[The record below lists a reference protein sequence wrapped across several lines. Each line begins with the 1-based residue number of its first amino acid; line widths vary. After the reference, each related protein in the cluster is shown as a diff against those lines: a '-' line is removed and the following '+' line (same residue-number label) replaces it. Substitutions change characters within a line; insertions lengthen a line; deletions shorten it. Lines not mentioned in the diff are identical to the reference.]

1 LFVVI
6 AYLRFSIVAEID
18 ARTLPARRQDRT
30 PMLAFEFDA
39 SRRPWS
45 NGTVGAAPR
54 LRCHLG
60 SRPFQDDQMML
71 RRLSRSCSRCAA
83 VVAGALSMLLALS
96 QTALATDGANAA
108 ASAAPAQLENAV
120 VKMFST
126 IRGPDSFKPWGK
138 AAPREV
144 SGSGVVVE
152 GNRILTNWHVVA
164 YASQVQVQANQGGDR
179 ISATVVAGA
188 PGIDLAVL
196 KLDDESFFAT
206 RKPPVRADVLPE
218 IKDAVFAY
226 GYPTGGS
233 SLSTTK
239 GIVSRIEFVGYSYYT
254 SGLRIQ
260 VDAAINPGNSGGP
273 VFAGDKMIG
282 LAFSAATNAQNISY
296 IIPNAEIELFLR
308 DIADGHYDGKPA
320 MFDSLQTLE
329 NPALRSYLKLDAS
342 IHGMVVQKPAQASSS
357 YPLREWDVITHIGDA
372 PIDNQGM
379 VRVGALGV
387 RFQYLVQQL
396 AKNGTVPLTIV
407 RGGRSMTV
415 QVPVSVSHPQLIP
428 SLMGN
433 YPSYFICGPIV
444 FTVATNEFRKLI
456 SDNAALLNFYAYN
469 ASPLVTQLG
478 DEPSA
483 SREELVVIGAPFFP
497 HKLVN
502 GYSSRQSSVVYSIN
516 DKPVRSL
523 IHLVTL
529 LRDLKD
535 DLVVIKFD
543 QRFGESVVLPRKELL
558 ESTGDIL
565 NDNGIRSQGSKDVMD
580 VWQSAGR

>member
-1 LFVVI
+1 
-6 AYLRFSIVAEID
+6 
-18 ARTLPARRQDRT
+18 
-30 PMLAFEFDA
+30 
-39 SRRPWS
+39 
-45 NGTVGAAPR
+45 
-54 LRCHLG
+54 
-60 SRPFQDDQMML
+60 
-71 RRLSRSCSRCAA
+71 
-83 VVAGALSMLLALS
+83 
-96 QTALATDGANAA
+96 
-108 ASAAPAQLENAV
+108 LENAV
-120 VKMFST
+120 AKIFST
-126 IRGPDSFKPWGK
+126 VRSPDPFKPWGK

-144 SGSGVVVE
+144 TGSGVVIE

-164 YASQVQVQANQGGDR
+164 YASQVQVQTSQGGDK

-206 RKPPVRADVLPE
+206 RKPPVRASALPE

-239 GIVSRIEFVGYSYYT
+239 GIVSRIEFVSYNYFT

-282 LAFSAATNAQNISY
+282 LAFSAATNTQNISY
-296 IIPNAEIELFLR
+296 IIPNAEIELFLQ
-308 DIADGHYDGKPA
+308 DIADGRYDGKPA
-320 MFDSLQTLE
+320 MFDGLQTLE
-329 NPALRSYLKLDAS
+329 NPALRSYLKLDAAT
-342 IHGMVVQKPAQASSS
+342 HGMVVQKPAQASAS
-357 YPLREWDVITHIGDA
+357 YPLKEWDVITHIGET

-379 VRVGALGV
+379 VRLGTLSV
-387 RFQYLVQQL
+387 RFQHLVQQL
-396 AKNGTVPLTIV
+396 ARNGTVPLTIM
-407 RGGRSMTV
+407 RGGKSMAV
-415 QVPVSVSHPQLIP
+415 QVPVDVSHPQLIP
-428 SLMGN
+428 PLMGN

-444 FTVATNEFRKLI
+444 FTRATIEFRKVI
-456 SDNAALLNFYAYN
+456 SDNATLMNFYSYN
-469 ASPLVTQLG
+469 ASPLVTRFG
-478 DEPSA
+478 DEPGA
-483 SREELVVIGAPFFP
+483 NREELVVIGAPFFP
-497 HKLVN
+497 HKMVN
-502 GYSSRQSSVVYSIN
+502 GYSGRQGAVVQSIN

-543 QRFGESVVLPRKELL
+543 QRFSETVVLPRKEML
-558 ESTGDIL
+558 ESTNDIL

-580 VWQSAGR
+580 VWQSASK

>member
-1 LFVVI
+1 
-6 AYLRFSIVAEID
+6 
-18 ARTLPARRQDRT
+18 
-30 PMLAFEFDA
+30 
-39 SRRPWS
+39 
-45 NGTVGAAPR
+45 
-54 LRCHLG
+54 
-60 SRPFQDDQMML
+60 MML
-71 RRLSRSCSRCAA
+71 HRLSPSCRPCAA
-83 VVAGALSMLLALS
+83 LVACALSMLLALP
-96 QTALATDGANAA
+96 QVARAAEDANAA

-120 VKMFST
+120 AKIFATVRS
-126 IRGPDSFKPWGK
+126 PDPFKPWGK

-144 SGSGVVVE
+144 TGSGVVIE

-164 YASQVQVQANQGGDR
+164 YASQVQVQTSQGGDK

-196 KLDDESFFAT
+196 KLDDESFFAS
-206 RKPPVRADVLPE
+206 RKPPVRASVLPE
-218 IKDAVFAY
+218 IKEAVFAY
-226 GYPTGGS
+226 GYPTGGT

-239 GIVSRIEFVGYSYYT
+239 GIVSRIEFVNYNYHT

-282 LAFSAATNAQNISY
+282 LAFSAATNTQNISY
-296 IIPNAEIELFLR
+296 IIPNTEIELFLQ

-320 MFDSLQTLE
+320 MFDGFQTLE
-329 NPALRSYLKLDAS
+329 NQALRSYLKLDAS
-342 IHGMVVQKPAQASSS
+342 THGVVVQKPAQASPS
-357 YPLREWDVITHIGDA
+357 YPLKEWDVATQIGA
-372 PIDNQGM
+372 TPIDNQGT
-379 VRVGALGV
+379 VRIGGGLSV

-396 AKNGTVPLTIV
+396 AQHGTVPLTIM
-407 RGGRSMTV
+407 RGGKSMAV
-415 QVPVSVSHPQLIP
+415 QVPVGVSHPQLIP
-428 SLMGN
+428 PLMGS

-444 FTVATNEFRKLI
+444 FTRATIEFRKII
-456 SDNAALLNFYAYN
+456 SDNATLMNFYSYN
-469 ASPLVTQLG
+469 ASPLVTRFG

-483 SREELVVIGAPFFP
+483 DREELVVVGAPFFP

-502 GYSSRQSSVVYSIN
+502 GYSSRQGAVVQSVN

-543 QRFGESVVLPRKELL
+543 QRFSETVVLPRKEML
-558 ESTGDIL
+558 EATSDIL

-580 VWQSAGR
+580 VWQSASK